1 MAMYDTIII
10 GAGMSGLA
18 AGIRLARFG
27 QRVCILERHS
37 AVGGLNSYY
46 RCHGRSFDVGLHA
59 LTNYAPEGS
68 RRGPLAR
75 VLRQL
80 RISWDELPLAPQIG
94 SAIVFP
100 GVTLWFSNDFELFR
114 SQVQRHFPHEKD
126 NFERLLAALLDYQHF
141 GQQAGRCSARAVV
154 ASFIEDPLLV
164 EMLLCPIM
172 FYGGS
177 REEDIDFDLFS
188 ILFRSIFLE
197 GLARPAGGVRVLL
210 KALMD
215 KLRQFG
221 GDLRL
226 RSGVGS
232 LAVRNGCVEKV
243 ILDDGREL
251 AARNVLSSAGWAET
265 LRLCEDASPVPSQ
278 ARISF
283 VESISVLDR
292 QPGELGF
299 DRTIVFFNDS
309 EKFHYRRPQQ
319 AVDLRSGVVCSPNNF
334 LYPEPLSEGQIRIS
348 ALANYQRWAEL
359 EAEGYR
365 QAKLHWYRRL
375 VESAVRFVPD
385 FRHAV
390 VHTEIFTPLTIR
402 RFTGHDDGAVYG
414 AAEKNFSGA
423 THLRNLFICG
433 NDQGLVGIVGAMT
446 SGISVANKYLL
457 ALPEYA
463 S

>member
-1 MAMYDTIII
+1 MYDTIII

-46 RCHGRSFDVGLHA
+46 CCHGRSFDVGLHA
-59 LTNYAPEGS
+59 LTNYAPDGS

-80 RISWDELPLAPQIG
+80 RLSWDELALAPQIG

-100 GVTLWFSNDFELFR
+100 GVTLRFSNDFELFR
-114 SQVQRHFPHEKD
+114 SQLQHHFPHEKD

-141 GQQAGRCSARAVV
+141 GQQAGRCSARSVV
-154 ASFIEDPLLV
+154 GGFIEDPLLV

-172 FYGGS
+172 FYGAS
-177 REEDIDFDLFS
+177 REDDIDFDLFS

-210 KALMD
+210 KALVD
-215 KLRQFG
+215 KFRQFG
-221 GDLRL
+221 GQLRL
-226 RSGVGS
+226 HSGVS
-232 LAVRNGCVEKV
+232 RLAVRDGCVEKV
-243 ILDDGREL
+243 ILDDGQEL

-265 LRLCEDASPVPSQ
+265 LRLCDNASTVPSPSQ

-292 QPGELGF
+292 QPSQLGF
-299 DRTIVFFNDS
+299 DRTIVFFNDC
-309 EKFHYRRPQQ
+309 EKFHYQRPVQ
-319 AVDLRSGVVCSPNNF
+319 AVDLHSGVVCSPNNF
-334 LYPEPLSEGQIRIS
+334 LYPEPLGEGQIRIS

-359 EAEGYR
+359 DSHGYH
-365 QAKLHWYRRL
+365 QAKVHWYHRL
-375 VESAVRFVPD
+375 AESAVRFVPD
-385 FRHAV
+385 FRNAV

-414 AAEKNFSGA
+414 AAEKNFSGT

-433 NDQGLVGIVGAMT
+433 NDQGLVGIIGAMT